1 MKSQSILKPVHVS
14 HLMDQRG
21 TLDVAELKIEDQ
33 FETKRLYCISG
44 VPKSQSRGAHAH
56 KSLKQ
61 IFFAVA
67 GSLELTVTDGSTIE
81 TVELVAHKEGFF
93 LPAGYWRDLKNFSDD
108 AVCLVL
114 ASEHFSEAD
123 YIRSYDEYLRWRANE

>member
-1 MKSQSILKPVHVS
+1 VS
-14 HLMDQRG
+14 HLIDQRG
-21 TLDVAELKIEDQ
+21 TLDIAELEIEDQ
-33 FETKRLYCISG
+33 FVTKRIYCISG
-44 VPKSQSRGAHAH
+44 VPKNHSRGAHAH

-67 GSLELTVTDGSTIE
+67 GSLELTVTDGATTE

-93 LPAGYWRDLKNFSDD
+93 LPAGYWRDLNNFSDD

-123 YIRSYDEYLRWRANE
+123 YIRSYDEYLRWRTNE

>member
-14 HLMDQRG
+14 HLMDHRG
-21 TLDVAELKIEDQ
+21 ALDVAELEIGDQ
-33 FETKRLYCISG
+33 FETKRIYCISD
-44 VPKSQSRGAHAH
+44 VPKNQSRGAHAH
-56 KSLKQ
+56 KALKQ
-61 IFFAVA
+61 IFFAVS
-67 GSLELTVTDGSTIE
+67 GSLELTVTDGSISE

-123 YIRSYDEYLRWRANE
+123 YIRSYDEYLRWRTNG

>member
-1 MKSQSILKPVHVS
+1 VS
-14 HLMDQRG
+14 
-21 TLDVAELKIEDQ
+21 ELEIDYR
-33 FETKRLYCISG
+33 FETKRIYCISG
-44 VPKSQSRGAHAH
+44 VPENQSRGAHAH
-56 KSLKQ
+56 KNLKQ

-67 GSLELTVTDGSTIE
+67 GSLELTVTDGSTSE
-81 TVELVAHKEGFF
+81 TVELMAHKEGYY

-123 YIRSYDEYLRWRANE
+123 YIRSYDEYLRWRNNE

>member
-14 HLMDQRG
+14 HLIDQRG
-21 TLDVAELKIEDQ
+21 TLDIAELEIEDQ
-33 FETKRLYCISG
+33 FVTKRIYCISG
-44 VPKSQSRGAHAH
+44 VPKNHSRGAHAH

-67 GSLELTVTDGSTIE
+67 GSLELTVTDGATTE

-93 LPAGYWRDLKNFSDD
+93 LPAGYWRDLNNFSDD

-123 YIRSYDEYLRWRANE
+123 YIRSYDEYLRWRTNE

>member
-1 MKSQSILKPVHVS
+1 MKSRSILKPVHVS

-21 TLDVAELKIEDQ
+21 TLDIAELEIEDQ
-33 FETKRLYCISG
+33 FETKRIYCISG
-44 VPKSQSRGAHAH
+44 VPKNQSRGAHAH

-67 GSLELTVTDGSTIE
+67 GSLELTVTDGSTTE

-93 LPAGYWRDLKNFSDD
+93 LPAGYWRDLNNFSDD

-123 YIRSYDEYLRWRANE
+123 YIRSYDEYLLWRTNE